1 MRLRHIV
8 GALLGA
14 SLWIGQAHASIKVQ
28 TIAYKQGDTA
38 LEGWLVYDDAKQG
51 ERPGVVVYPAWWGP
65 SAFEKDEAERL
76 AKMGYVAFVAD
87 VYGKNIRP
95 DTPGAAAAEMGKYL
109 KNRALLLARAKAG
122 FDVLRGSK
130 LVNTAKLSAI
140 GFCFGGASALD
151 LARSG
156 APLVDIVTFHGVLG
170 TPNPGN
176 AKNIKGHVL
185 ALHGAADP
193 AVNAQAVA
201 AFEKE
206 MTDGHV
212 DWQVVL
218 YGGVMHAFTDNL
230 HPSDPAHGT
239 KYDPVAAARS
249 WQAMSDLFKD
259 TL

>member
-1 MRLRHIV
+1 MTLKSV
-8 GALLGA
+8 FGALLGA
-14 SLWIGQAHASIKVQ
+14 SLMMTQAHAAVKVQ
-28 TIAYKQGDTA
+28 TIAYKQGSTA

-51 ERPGVVVYPAWWGP
+51 THPGVIIYPAWWGP
-65 SAFEKDEAERL
+65 SAFEKKEAERL
-76 AKMGYVAFVAD
+76 ATMGYVAFVAD

-95 DTPGAAAAEMGKYL
+95 NTPRAAAAEMGKSL
-109 KNRALLLARAKAG
+109 KNRALLLARAQAG
-122 FDVLRGSK
+122 LDVLRGSK
-130 LVNTAKLSAI
+130 LVNPAKLAAI
-140 GFCFGGASALD
+140 GFCFGGAPALD

-156 APLVDIVTFHGVLG
+156 APLVDTVTFHGFLG
-170 TPNPGN
+170 TSNLGN

-193 AVNAQAVA
+193 AVNLEAVA

-206 MTDGHV
+206 MTKGNV

-218 YGGVMHAFTDNL
+218 YGGVMHAFTDNI
-230 HPSDPAHGT
+230 HPSDPANGT

-249 WQAMSDLFKD
+249 WQAMSDLFNA